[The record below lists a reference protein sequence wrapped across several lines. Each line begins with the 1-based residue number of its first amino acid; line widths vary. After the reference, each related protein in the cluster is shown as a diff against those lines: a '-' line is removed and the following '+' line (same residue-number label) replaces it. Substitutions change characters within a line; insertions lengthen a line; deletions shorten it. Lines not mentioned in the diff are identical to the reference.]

1 MIIEDKIIVK
11 NYKCFDDE
19 GGGFERIMP
28 LNVIIGKNNSGKSTL
43 IDLVEYMLDGDGPI
57 ARTYTFNGNLP
68 EIIVTHLVSEEEYS
82 KILNSGQ
89 SRDIMLLGDY
99 SSYGI
104 DFKNN
109 IFKYIFSGGGK
120 KIISKS
126 TSDIYPDTQ
135 QIIDT
140 VKDTI
145 PKTFTNKLFCK
156 IAADRDIVL
165 EKSSQQSGFK
175 LQANGENATNAIQQ
189 LINRKSLKRHNLIE
203 QKLLEELNS
212 IINPDIK
219 FTRILV
225 QIDDN
230 DYWEILFEDANKNRI
245 ALSNMGSGIKTVLLV
260 LLNLIARPEYENES
274 KNTYIFAF
282 EELENNLHPSL
293 QRRLYNYIIEYS
305 KKHSAYFFI
314 TTHSNIVIDIFGA
327 NEHAQIIH
335 VENDGVRSKTTT
347 VLSNE
352 GTKRI
357 LHDLGIKASD
367 LLQCNGVI
375 WVEGP
380 SDRNYINK
388 WLELLAP
395 DLKEGL
401 HYSIMFYGGR
411 LLSNLSFDSESFNK
425 EVIPLLKINR
435 NAFVIIDR
443 DGKITSPKLNETK
456 RRINQEIGDDHCW
469 ITEGREIENYLSE
482 EVVTNWLLG
491 RHGTNVQFVNDKNTK
506 LEDNIRNSTKRNI
519 LTYNSSKTL
528 YSSEIREFIDS
539 NSLNRMDLKDRLTR
553 LVEVIREWNRM

>member
-1 MIIEDKIIVK
+1 MIIEDKIIIK

-43 IDLVEYMLDGDGPI
+43 IELVNFLVKLNIIVDSPLGRDKKNSPI
-57 ARTYTFNGNLP
+57 AEITHELTEQEISRVFKSESNNGILPLYQSFEYGRKFKNTKFIYQLTYDGRKF
-68 EIIVTHLVSEEEYS
+68 VTIDASYEPITKELFTPLSNQLLSPFYP
-82 KILNSGQ
+82 KILCIIPAE
-89 SRDIMLLGDY
+89 RDIIQEDVGEHAILLSNGSGATNYIQHILNKERYD
-99 SSYGI
+99 SNI
-104 DFKNN
+104 IEAELLKELNKIVNPDI
-109 IFKYIFSGGGK
+109 IFKRITVQEKNTSKWEIF
-120 KIISKS
+120 
-126 TSDIYPDTQ
+126 
-135 QIIDT
+135 
-140 VKDTI
+140 
-145 PKTFTNKLFCK
+145 F
-156 IAADRDIVL
+156 RDI
-165 EKSSQQSGFK
+165 
-175 LQANGENATNAIQQ
+175 ND
-189 LINRKSLKRHNLIE
+189 NLIE
-203 QKLLEELNS
+203 
-212 IINPDIK
+212 
-219 FTRILV
+219 
-225 QIDDN
+225 
-230 DYWEILFEDANKNRI
+230 
-245 ALSNMGSGIKTVLLV
+245 LSKMGSGVKTILLV
-260 LLNLIARPEYENES
+260 LLNLVVRPIMENKS
-274 KNTYIFAF
+274 KDHYVFAF

-352 GTKRI
+352 STKRI

-443 DGKITSPKLNETK
+443 DGKIASPKLNDTK
-456 RRINQEIGDDHCW
+456 KRINQEIGDNHCW
-469 ITEGREIENYLSE
+469 ITEGREIENYLSD

-491 RHGTNVQFVNDKNTK
+491 RHGTNVQFVNDKNIK
-506 LEDNIRNSTKRNI
+506 LEDNICNSTKKNI

-528 YSSEIREFIDS
+528 YSSEISEFIDPD
-539 NSLNRMDLKDRLTR
+539 SLNVMDLKARLQR